1 MPSNRLSGVESP
13 LLYRPDTPNYIAQAW
28 HNRDLLDRR
37 NGRPLPHDV
46 VSLTVNS
53 QYRRSQDQLHVHIS
67 CTTRELRARLL
78 AAQDE
83 LGPQWAPRGGWW
95 GHAWYVRR
103 VDAATLERSPL
114 FADAAARLPGRA
126 PTPGG

>member
-1 MPSNRLSGVESP
+1 VESP

-83 LGPQWAPRGGWW
+83 LGSGRRAAAGGAMPGMCAASMRLRWAQP
-95 GHAWYVRR
+95 AVRR
-103 VDAATLERSPL
+103 C
-114 FADAAARLPGRA
+114 GRAVPAPA